1 MRKLIF
7 LTGFIFCAMVAA
19 AQESVTGLVT
29 NSENEPL
36 IGAHIININN
46 IDHSAVTDETGKF
59 TLIKFQET
67 DTLLIKY
74 IGYQERLYIPKE
86 MDALN
91 IQLTREQRVLREV
104 SVKAVPMGAEVFA
117 MEKLKPLD
125 IYLNPASKADPLVA
139 VNTTASSTTKD
150 ENAAVSFRGA
160 TANQTAYFING
171 VPLKNPVK
179 YTQLNNTG
187 TLSIFNTDFLRDVTI
202 FPGNP
207 PLEYGQSTSGAII
220 LEMADRFPKYQ
231 QHSLSL
237 SLANLGYSFRNQLNN
252 DFHVGVFTN
261 FQFNELLQFTNPRG
275 LEDINSFRSNDLGVL
290 LVKHSAFGSFKFFQY
305 GLMDSYN
312 FAFNHPSYKGEFV
325 QSSVRSIS
333 TLKWV
338 YDLSDFTF
346 SLIAG
351 NSYNQNN
358 FEFGNLNYDDENL
371 SPYLAGHVIQ
381 EGTSH
386 ISKIGYSYWGRENH
400 FDGQYPLYDFA
411 LSPENPSDELS
422 YTASSNIHEV
432 YGYHRHSFGN
442 TALGGG
448 VRVGMLKNAQNEISY
463 QLQFSQQLNKKLKLK
478 LAAGKYYQNRIA
490 EETEAD
496 EFITSFQQSI
506 DIEYDARKLAFTQ
519 SFYRNAFDHKNV
531 LGSETSVN
539 FRFSRKLQV
548 NQNLSFLDNDNS
560 FDWFSRSTLDW
571 KFLPGWSFSAILQFF
586 KGQRYQ
592 MITSSTYN
600 EQLDVYRPI
609 YENGSSHFRPYRNIS
624 ISVSKLMQLGDRLSS
639 VWFFSLNNALDF
651 KNTRD
656 LEYNFNYN
664 YYSKNYLSRRG
675 IYFGVVLNQIFEPK

>member
-1 MRKLIF
+1 
-7 LTGFIFCAMVAA
+7 
-19 AQESVTGLVT
+19 
-29 NSENEPL
+29 
-36 IGAHIININN
+36 
-46 IDHSAVTDETGKF
+46 
-59 TLIKFQET
+59 
-67 DTLLIKY
+67 
-74 IGYQERLYIPKE
+74 
-86 MDALN
+86 
-91 IQLTREQRVLREV
+91 
-104 SVKAVPMGAEVFA
+104 
-117 MEKLKPLD
+117 
-125 IYLNPASKADPLVA
+125 
-139 VNTTASSTTKD
+139 
-150 ENAAVSFRGA
+150 
-160 TANQTAYFING
+160 
-171 VPLKNPVK
+171 
-179 YTQLNNTG
+179 
-187 TLSIFNTDFLRDVTI
+187 
-202 FPGNP
+202 
-207 PLEYGQSTSGAII
+207 
-220 LEMADRFPKYQ
+220 
-231 QHSLSL
+231 
-237 SLANLGYSFRNQLNN
+237 
-252 DFHVGVFTN
+252 
-261 FQFNELLQFTNPRG
+261 
-275 LEDINSFRSNDLGVL
+275 
-290 LVKHSAFGSFKFFQY
+290 
-305 GLMDSYN
+305 
-312 FAFNHPSYKGEFV
+312 
-325 QSSVRSIS
+325 
-333 TLKWV
+333 LKWV

-358 FEFGNLNYDDENL
+358 FEFGNLDYDDENL

-531 LGSETSVN
+531 IGSETSVN

-548 NQNLSFLDNDNS
+548 NQNLSLLDNDNS
-560 FDWFSRSTLDW
+560 FDWFSRSTIDW
-571 KFLPGWSFSAILQFF
+571 KFLPSWSFSAILQFF

-592 MITSSTYN
+592 MITSSTYS
-600 EQLDVYRPI
+600 EQLDVYSPI

-624 ISVSKLMQLGDRLSS
+624 VSISKLMQLGDRLSS